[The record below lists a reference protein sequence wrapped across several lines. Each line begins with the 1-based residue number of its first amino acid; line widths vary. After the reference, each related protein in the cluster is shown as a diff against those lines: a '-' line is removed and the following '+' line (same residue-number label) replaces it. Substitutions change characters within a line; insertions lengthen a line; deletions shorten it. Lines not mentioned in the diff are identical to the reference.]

1 MMKGLE
7 SLSLPGIEVRFL
19 AFIRL
24 LFRTPYRETEGFV
37 RFLSKH
43 IEGLRVPDY
52 NIDRVVNKL
61 DIDLDEF
68 LIRSNTPVTIAVDT
82 SGVKVHKG
90 GDWFRCVW
98 TVKEGY
104 LKNQFV
110 LGIKTKQVVSM
121 NVFQRM
127 SMMEGG

>member
-1 MMKGLE
+1 MLKGLK
-7 SLSLPGIEVRFL
+7 SLPLPGIEVRFL

-24 LFRTPYRETEGFV
+24 FFRTPYKETKRFV

-43 IEGLRVPDY
+43 IKGLRVPDY
-52 NIDRVVNKL
+52 NIDKVVNKL

-90 GDWFRCVW
+90 VIGS
-98 TVKEGY
+98 GASG
-104 LKNQFV
+104 Q
-110 LGIKTKQVVSM
+110 
-121 NVFQRM
+121 
-127 SMMEGG
+127 